1 MTMPDRSHATGRPG
15 RAQSPYRRAAVGVI
29 TLVLLAACE
38 QRAPANNA
46 YAASGAARW
55 CDQLPRPANK
65 ALTRVDAGTT
75 WFDVYQVD
83 TGVYALVESHQ
94 FQEAISYLVLGT
106 KRALLFDG
114 GIGVVA
120 MRPVIERLTAL
131 PVTVMN
137 SHTHYDHVGANHE
150 FGSVLGMDTPYTR
163 RNEGGKPHAGL
174 AGEVAAE
181 SFCAGA
187 PEGLD
192 TANFHTQPWTV
203 TRRVAD
209 GDTVDLG
216 GRVLEI
222 LHMPGHTPDA
232 TALLDRAH
240 GLLFTG
246 DSYYAGPIWLFA
258 SETNLDAY
266 ERSMARMVAL
276 APTLR
281 RVLPGHNTANEP
293 PSGLAVVAAAART
306 MRTGGG
312 RRTVLEGS
320 RLQVTVGA
328 VEFMTSQALLAGKRG
343 ADTAGGSGLGPV
355 P

>member
-1 MTMPDRSHATGRPG
+1 MTMPASTNATGRPG
-15 RAQSPYRRAAVGVI
+15 RVRAPYLRAAARVI

-38 QRAPANNA
+38 QKTPANHP

-55 CDQLPRPANK
+55 CDQLPRAANK
-65 ALTRVDAGTT
+65 ALTRVDAGSA

-94 FQEAISYLVLGT
+94 FQEAISYVVLGS

-150 FGSVLGMDTPYTR
+150 FRDVLGMDTPYTR
-163 RNEGGKPHAGL
+163 RNEGGKPHAAL

-187 PEGLD
+187 PAGLD
-192 TANFHTQPWTV
+192 TASFRTQPWTV

-258 SETNLDAY
+258 GETNLDAY

-276 APTLR
+276 APMLR
-281 RVLPGHNTANEP
+281 RVLPGHNTASEP

-306 MRTGGG
+306 MRLGGG
-312 RRTVLEGS
+312 RRTVQEGS
-320 RLQVTVGA
+320 RLLVTVGE
-328 VEFMTSQALLAGKRG
+328 VEFMTSKELLDGKRG
-343 ADTAGGSGLGPV
+343 ADTVGGSGLGPV

>member
-1 MTMPDRSHATGRPG
+1 MTLPASPDATRRP
-15 RAQSPYRRAAVGVI
+15 RPARSPYLRAAVGVSA
-29 TLVLLAACE
+29 LVLLAACE
-38 QRAPANNA
+38 RRAPANNA

-55 CDQLPRPANK
+55 CDQLPRAVNQ
-65 ALTRVDAGTT
+65 ALTRVNAGSP

-83 TGVYALVESHQ
+83 TGVYALVESQQ

-131 PVTVMN
+131 PVTVVN

-150 FGSVLGMDTPYTR
+150 FRDVLGMDTPYTR
-163 RNEGGKPHAGL
+163 RNEGGVPHAAL

-187 PEGLD
+187 PAGLD
-192 TANFHTQPWTV
+192 TATFHTQPWTV

-216 GRVLEI
+216 GRVVEI
-222 LHMPGHTPDA
+222 LHVPGHTPDA

-258 SETNLDAY
+258 PETNLDAY
-266 ERSMARMVAL
+266 ERSMTRMVAL

-281 RVLPGHNTANEP
+281 RLLPAHNTASEP
-293 PSGLAVVAAAART
+293 PSQLAVVAAALRT

-312 RRTVLEGS
+312 RRTVQEGS
-320 RLQVTVGA
+320 RLLVTVGT
-328 VEFMTSQALLAGKRG
+328 VEFMTSQALLDGKRG
-343 ADTAGGSGLGPV
+343 ADTAGGSGLGPL